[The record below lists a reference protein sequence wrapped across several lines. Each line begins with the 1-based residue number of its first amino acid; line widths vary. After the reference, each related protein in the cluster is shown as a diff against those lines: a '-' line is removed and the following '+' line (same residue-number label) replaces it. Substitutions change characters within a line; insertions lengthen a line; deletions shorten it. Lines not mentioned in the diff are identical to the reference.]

1 LDRWNSVSDVVI
13 YKVIFYEDAER
24 ETDRDAELLDIIQEV
39 KIKIPP
45 RMAKYLS
52 NRHFIE
58 TLTQKLIVAKL
69 NMSGSASDNLTR
81 LFRQLELDKNVLRM
95 LNSSSWYKK
104 ALAIQQVGIMELDE
118 YKEKLF
124 DFIDHKRA
132 LIRVE
137 AQNAILKFYG
147 FEGLR
152 FLDKASYPIT
162 EWQQIKLL
170 DQLASLPTEHFTG
183 IEVWLESGNDTIVL
197 FALKLVKNYHRFE
210 LYDQVLECLKHENP
224 KVRRQAILVLK
235 DLPTEQTPSEL
246 IDIYTFETAN
256 NQLAI
261 LHALESVSMDTE
273 IPFLRGLLDD
283 QVNAIKIAAAKSLAS
298 LGPAGLEAI
307 QSHPGAK
314 EYPLR
319 QILAQIIEEVA

>member
-1 LDRWNSVSDVVI
+1 MDRWNSVSDVVI
-13 YKVIFYEDAER
+13 YQVIFYEDEEPEPDQASG
-24 ETDRDAELLDIIQEV
+24 LMDIIQGV

-45 RMAKYLS
+45 RMAKHLS

-58 TLTQKLIVAKL
+58 TLTQKLIAAKL

-81 LFRQLELDKNVLRM
+81 LFRQLELDKNILKM

-104 ALAIQQVGIMELDE
+104 ASAIQQIGIMELDE

-124 DFIDHKRA
+124 DFVDHKRG

-137 AQNAILKFYG
+137 TYNAILKFYG

-152 FLDKASYPIT
+152 FLDNASYPIT

-170 DQLASLPTEHFTG
+170 DQLASSPTEHFTG

-210 LYDQVLECLKHENP
+210 LYDRVLECLKHKNP
-224 KVRRQAILVLK
+224 EVRRQAILVLK
-235 DLPTEQTPSEL
+235 DLPSEQTPSKL
-246 IDIYTFETAN
+246 IDIYVSETAN

-273 IPFLRGLLDD
+273 IPFLRRLLDD
-283 QVNAIKIAAAKSLAS
+283 QVNAVKIAAAKSLAS
-298 LGPAGLEAI
+298 LGPAGLEVI
-307 QSHPGAK
+307 QSHPDAK
-314 EYPLR
+314 EYPLS
-319 QILAQIIEEVA
+319 QILAQIMEDVA